1 MIIQNTSV
9 DEKLLQEKFQQ
20 LLRQVRSE
28 AGMRQVDLAAKLSR
42 PQSFVSNYEAGERG
56 LDLME
61 LRSICE
67 AVGISLSEFVNR
79 FEEAIKDQ

>member
-1 MIIQNTSV
+1 MTIQNTSAG
-9 DEKLLQEKFQQ
+9 EKLLQEKFQY

-28 AGMRQVDLAAKLSR
+28 AGMRQVDLAAKLGR

-56 LDLME
+56 LDIME

-67 AVGISLSEFVNR
+67 AVGISLPEFVNR
-79 FEEAIKDQ
+79 FEEAVKSQ